1 MSITTFPNT
10 RDEQIKLILSE
21 LSNLHPKSDT
31 EKYAIEQNILF
42 FKSIQSVFSYGR
54 WLYGTRKHIRSK
66 DLLEVNELLPD
77 LDEIFHAKMAEIER
91 RAHPGIIRPIVE
103 YVTEFATNLSQG
115 KRLRIASLGSG
126 SMEVERQIIE
136 QLQKT
141 KNVKPLTIVGF
152 DVSPNTRAFA
162 AKNLSVLTNVR
173 IVQEEIK
180 LTEERLAV
188 LERETQEPI
197 LVVIS
202 DNDIFALS
210 SYFTPHAFDLVVTAL
225 FLHHL
230 NEADRIRLVEQMRTF
245 ASRTLNYDGYKN
257 EIVIPILS
265 MTGWNSP
272 VFLNAAIFSTIRF
285 SDRAET
291 LRLHTDTKIDFYG
304 HGHYR
309 AIFPA

>member
-1 MSITTFPNT
+1 MSVTTFPNT

-21 LSNLHPKSDT
+21 LGNLHPKSDT

-42 FKSIQSVFSYGR
+42 FKSIQSVFSYSR

-66 DLLEVNELLPD
+66 DLLEINELLPD

-91 RAHPGIIRPIVE
+91 SAHPGIIRPIVE
-103 YVTEFATNLSQG
+103 YVTEFATNISQD

-152 DVSPNTRAFA
+152 DVSSNTRAFA
-162 AKNLSVLTNVR
+162 EKNLSVLTNVR
-173 IVQEEIK
+173 IVQEIK
-180 LTEERLAV
+180 LTEEKLAV
-188 LERETQEPI
+188 LERETQELI

-210 SYFTPHAFDLVVTAL
+210 SYFTSHAFDLVITAL

-265 MTGWNSP
+265 MIGWNSP

-285 SDRAET
+285 PDRAET

-309 AIFPA
+309 AIFSA